1 MHMKKLVLSISVLFF
16 ITSALNAQ
24 TDATKLPAVDKSP
37 MDMSYYPE
45 NYPVLKI
52 KDKAA
57 DVPVIRLIYG
67 RPQKAGRVVFGE
79 LVEYGIVW
87 RMGANEATEIEF
99 YQSVKFGGKKIP
111 KGRYTLYAI
120 VEKDKWTIIVNKD
133 TDIWGSFK
141 YDIKKDVA
149 RMEVPVTKTT
159 EIIESFSMVF
169 DKTFSGCNLI
179 VAWDTLKVSVPFV
192 F

>member
-1 MHMKKLVLSISVLFF
+1 MKKIVLSISVLFF
-16 ITSALNAQ
+16 ITSVLIAQ
-24 TDATKLPAVDKSP
+24 SEVTKLPALDKSP
-37 MDMSYYPE
+37 MDMSYYPD

-67 RPQKAGRVVFGE
+67 RPQKAGRVVFGG

-87 RMGANEATEIEF
+87 RLGANEATEIEF
-99 YQSVKFGGKKIP
+99 YQSVKFGGKKIT

-120 VEKDKWTIIVNKD
+120 VEQDKWIIILNKD

-149 RMEVPVTKTT
+149 RVEVPVTKTT
-159 EIIESFSMVF
+159 EITESLSMVF

-179 VAWDTLKVSVPFV
+179 VAWDTLKISIPFV

>member
-1 MHMKKLVLSISVLFF
+1 MKKTVLSISILFF
-16 ITSALNAQ
+16 ITSVLMAQ
-24 TDATKLPAVDKSP
+24 TNETKLPAVDKSP
-37 MDMSYYPE
+37 MDMSYYPD

-52 KDKAA
+52 RDKAE
-57 DVPVIRLIYG
+57 DMPVIRLIYG

-79 LVEYGIVW
+79 LVEYGTVW

-99 YQSVKFGGKKIP
+99 YQNIKFGNKKIP

-120 VEKDKWTIIVNKD
+120 VEQDKWTVIINKE

-141 YDIKKDVA
+141 YDAKKDVA
-149 RMEVPVTKTT
+149 RMEVPVTKTN
-159 EIIESFSMVF
+159 EIVESLSMVF
-169 DKTFSGCNLI
+169 DKTINGCNLI
-179 VAWDTLKVSVPFV
+179 VAWDTIKISVPLV